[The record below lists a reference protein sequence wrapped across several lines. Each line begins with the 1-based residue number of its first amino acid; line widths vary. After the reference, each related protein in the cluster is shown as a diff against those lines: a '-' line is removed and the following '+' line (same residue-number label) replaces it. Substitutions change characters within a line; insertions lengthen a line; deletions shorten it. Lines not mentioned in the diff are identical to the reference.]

1 MLLHKFSQEG
11 EVAREIEILFMR
23 IFGLLVFMQT
33 ISRQLKVTD
42 LEKSDTS
49 WPGAIEQ
56 NMKYNSASLGANIW
70 DLVCKWNQD
79 IRTVEFWLKNYVNEN
94 ETRVK
99 YFVEPLK
106 EWEKKLTDLDI
117 IRKIFDNSG
126 AVDES
131 CIFLQLERK
140 KNVNINDANLKFINE
155 GEEKSKKLTRE
166 IEKQEK
172 LCVKYLSKIHEN
184 NVEITDCTQKNIFLT
199 NEKNDLE
206 KKCAANQIKIDETA
220 VSEAIKVN
228 EIAVL
233 KKNIASGIEKNLN
246 TSQELAKSQKDK
258 SGIEELLKRANNE
271 IKNTIQELAKSQKDK
286 SVIQKSLTRANNEQ
300 KNSVQELNV
309 IKLKLIELKK
319 ENIVSEKSI
328 YKQTEELDSL
338 KNIQGLLKEK
348 TFQYEEL
355 QKEIIV
361 SQESIEKINK
371 ELKKLQL
378 ENERPQSDQSEEF
391 KNAQTRS
398 NDLEKEVTVC
408 EKEIES
414 LQQKL
419 MTSQQRNT
427 SQQKIIDKQR
437 IDLSEAASDKNYN
450 ELKKDRDLL
459 TEKVENQSTQ
469 MKHTEEILANMWSQ
483 LKKAQGKGCT
493 ILSPSQMKKKQK
505 EDEEQEEERIK
516 KTKREN
522 TAKGGWSWTRAGP
535 SSYII

>member
-427 SQQKIIDKQR
+427 SQQKIIDRQKS
-437 IDLSEAASDKNYN
+437 DLIFAASDKNYN
-450 ELKKDRDLL
+450 DLKKDRDLL
-459 TEKVENQSTQ
+459 TEMVENQSNK
-469 MKHTEEILANMWSQ
+469 MNRMDEELANTWSQ
-483 LKKAQGKGCT
+483 LRKAASKGYT
-493 ILSPSQMKKKQK
+493 ILSAAQMKKKKQD
-505 EDEEQEEERIK
+505 DEEEEAQKSK
-516 KTKREN
+516 KTKIEN
-522 TAKGGWSWTRAGP
+522 GPKSGWSWSRAGP
-535 SSYII
+535 SSYIV